1 MAAAPS
7 IVSSCRMGR
16 SGRLALAAICA
27 LGGTVGLAGTAS
39 AVQQARASTPTI
51 VALGDSFSSGVG
63 TRSYYGDS
71 GSCQRSPYAYPVIDA
86 TRIGASLSFQ
96 ACSGATTTSVLN
108 TQLDTL
114 RRTTTYVTITVGGN
128 DAGFSRVI
136 TECAQPWWAADCHGA
151 IDDARAYIDETLP
164 GRLDAVYGA
173 IESRAPDATV
183 VVVGYPR
190 LFMGED
196 CNAGTWFS
204 PSEQTRLNSTA
215 DLLDATTA
223 RRASAYGFAFADPR
237 GVFTGHAVCDDVEWV
252 NGLSNPASESYH
264 PNRGGQRGYA
274 NLVDD
279 YLA

>member
-1 MAAAPS
+1 MGAASS
-7 IVSSCRMGR
+7 IVSNCRPGWRGR
-16 SGRLALAAICA
+16 AALAATCV
-27 LGGTVGLAGTAS
+27 LGGTVGLVGPAS
-39 AVQQARASTPTI
+39 AVEQSSQRVPTI
-51 VALGDSFSSGVG
+51 VALGDSFSAGVG

-86 TRIGASLSFQ
+86 GRVGASLSFR

-114 RRTTTYVTITVGGN
+114 TPRTTYVTITVGGN

-151 IDDARAYIDETLP
+151 IDDSRAYISETLP
-164 GRLDAVYGA
+164 SRLDAVYRA

-190 LFMGED
+190 IFMGED

-215 DLLDATTA
+215 DLLDTTTA
-223 RRASAYGFAFADPR
+223 GRASAYGFEFADPR
-237 GVFTGHAVCDDVEWV
+237 ATFTGHAVCDELEWV
-252 NGLSNPASESYH
+252 NGLSDPVSESYH
-264 PNRGGQRGYA
+264 PNRKGQTGYA

-279 YLA
+279 YLT